1 MTSTAGPV
9 PTTAERIRSVWMRA
23 QSLLAIDGTEPGAE
37 PGAHPGAES
46 AAAPATGPATEPVPV
61 PLCHLLDDGTVAIA
75 GARLAAD
82 GGQAGVPALLELTDH
97 SPLPLRERVR
107 ALVWVRGRLHPVP
120 PAEVEALL
128 DRIAAEDPNPALLQ
142 VQSPRSQGGGVEED
156 RYPLLRLTMESV
168 VVADTTGAE
177 AVPVAD
183 LLAAEPDPFCVI
195 EATWL
200 RHLQVAHPEV
210 ITRLATRL
218 PPQLRRGQIHP
229 LGIDRYGIWL
239 RVEGGDGD
247 RDVRLPFHAPAHS
260 VTALNRAVRVLM
272 GCPFRNGL
280 HARRP

>member
-1 MTSTAGPV
+1 MTSTTGPV

-23 QSLLAIDGTEPGAE
+23 QSLLAIDGAE
-37 PGAHPGAES
+37 PVS
-46 AAAPATGPATEPVPV
+46 V
-61 PLCHLLDDGTVAIA
+61 PLCHLLNDGTVAIA
-75 GARLAAD
+75 GARLAGGDD
-82 GGQAGVPALLELTDH
+82 GFGTGIPAMLELTDH

-107 ALVWVRGRLHPVP
+107 ALVWVRGRLQQVP
-120 PAEVEALL
+120 SDEVDALL

-142 VQSPRSQGGGVEED
+142 IQSPRAQAAMRDGAGED

-177 AVPVAD
+177 AVPVTD
-183 LLAAEPDPFCVI
+183 LLAAHPDPFCVI

-200 RHLQVAHPEV
+200 RHLHSAHPEV
-210 ITRLATRL
+210 VTRLAAQL
-218 PPQLRRGQIHP
+218 PPRLRRGQVHP
-229 LGIDRYGIWL
+229 LAIDRYGIWL

-247 RDVRLPFHAPAHS
+247 RDVRLAFHAPAETM
-260 VTALNRAVRVLM
+260 TALNRAVRVLM